1 MGRGFPGIWLLLTQC
16 LCFSHAS
23 FSELNNS
30 DPKFSG
36 PINNSTVPVGRDGLL
51 TCVVHDLVSFK
62 VAWLRVDTQTILS
75 IQNHVIT
82 KNHRIGISHTEHRIW
97 QLKIRDVQE
106 SDRGWYMCQINTDPM
121 KSQMGYLD
129 VVVPPDIVDY
139 QTSQDVVR
147 ASGQNVTL
155 TCSATGVPVPTITW
169 RREGSAPLLLS
180 DDGDR
185 EMYSVE
191 GQNLTLWQVQR
202 THTGAYLCIASNGVP
217 PTVSKRVMLVVN
229 FPPTIWTRYDTIY
242 VGLGQ
247 KLTLECI
254 TESQPASVNFWLK
267 DSELLQG
274 GSYESVTVDYAYRI
288 VMRITLRPTTK
299 RDFGEYK
306 CRAKNAMGQTDRIIT
321 VHHKAKKN
329 GQHSH
334 QTSSRESQFIVI
346 EEYIASVSDKC
357 CSFRPFWIIFL
368 CFVNKFSCL

>member
-1 MGRGFPGIWLLLTQC
+1 MGCSITWLLLLKC
-16 LCFSHAS
+16 IYFSLAS

-36 PINNSTVPVGRDGLL
+36 PINNSTVPVGRDALL

-82 KNHRIGISHTEHRIW
+82 KNHRIAISHTEHRIW

-147 ASGQNVTL
+147 STGQNVTL
-155 TCSATGVPVPTITW
+155 TCSATGVPQPTITW
-169 RREGSAPLLLS
+169 RREETTPLLLTN
-180 DDGDR
+180 DDDR
-185 EMYSVE
+185 EIYSVE
-191 GQNLTLWQVQR
+191 GQNLTLWQLQR
-202 THTGAYLCIASNGVP
+202 SHMGAYLCIASNGVP

-229 FPPTIWTRYDTIY
+229 FAPTIWTRYDTIY
-242 VGLGQ
+242 VGVGQ
-247 KLTLECI
+247 KLTLECVS
-254 TESQPASVNFWLK
+254 ESQPPSVNFWMK

-274 GSYESVTVDYAYRI
+274 GSYESVTVDHVYRI
-288 VMRITLRPTTK
+288 VMRITLRPVTK

-306 CRAKNAMGQTDRIIT
+306 CRAKNSMGETDRIIT
-321 VHHKAKKN
+321 VHHKAKKH

-334 QTSSRESQFIVI
+334 QTASRENQFIVI
-346 EEYIASVSDKC
+346 EEYIANSARRNHRLLVLWLI
-357 CSFRPFWIIFL
+357 FPF
-368 CFVNKFSCL
+368 FVNKVSSF